1 MQQPHTPVESTIILN
16 EEVVNLEKHQLANPS
31 YFPCYVQKNDDSKVP
46 ALFTQ
51 REIEV
56 AIDRARKNM
65 EDLGEASEE
74 ELSWFERI
82 FG

>member
-1 MQQPHTPVESTIILN
+1 MQENTTPVQSIILLK

-31 YFPCYVQKNDDSKVP
+31 YFPCYVQKKDDSKVP

-51 REIEV
+51 REIELAV
-56 AIDRARKNM
+56 DRAKKNM

-74 ELSWFERI
+74 EISWVERI